1 MSMNPLLSLII
12 GMILCVVDL
21 LLYVFLPD
29 YSLILS
35 IVISL
40 AAAAFIL
47 YGIIIFKKNIR
58 K

>member
-1 MSMNPLLSLII
+1 MNPLLSLII